1 MMVES
6 SVDESPE
13 KEGRGLKGQSEEGD
27 RKKGHWDPPY
37 PGRAQNFA
45 AGSSGDLTLSV
56 SLPPSPSKAQG
67 CRRVL
72 GGFTTSVTSQN
83 SSMPNRP

>member
-37 PGRAQNFA
+37 PGRAPQTGPEFC
-45 AGSSGDLTLSV
+45 SRIIKRSDT
-56 SLPPSPSKAQG
+56 
-67 CRRVL
+67 
-72 GGFTTSVTSQN
+72 
-83 SSMPNRP
+83 